1 MKMNYC
7 NIITIQLYD
16 LWRYQSISPIPLP
29 QNVRTDYT
37 YLRKYQYFLDC
48 HFCYILDH
56 TFWSLIQISILINF
70 RNLFTYRRTLMRK
83 FYKVRTLAIFFAS
96 SFDSLNC
103 RPPTDVKD
111 RASMLVIIFSTCTQ
125 QISSQFVR
133 QYDLSTGYHHMC
145 KVQNERF

>member
-1 MKMNYC
+1 MKINYC

-29 QNVRTDYT
+29 QNFRTDYT
-37 YLRKYQYFLDC
+37 YLRKYQYFLDS

-56 TFWSLIQISILINF
+56 TFWSLIQILILIDF

-111 RASMLVIIFSTCTQ
+111 RASMLVIIFSTGTQ
-125 QISSQFVR
+125 QISSQLGHL
-133 QYDLSTGYHHMC
+133 YDLSTGYHHMC